1 MFKRDV
7 FLCPLHHAVSVKA
20 FGFRTV
26 RFVKLMNPTQ
36 AAAAPGKHDTSAMR
50 HAPCAAKL
58 NPDQTLKL
66 TYLT

>member
-7 FLCPLHHAVSVKA
+7 FMCPLHHAFSVKA

-36 AAAAPGKHDTSAMR
+36 AAAAPGKHDPSAMR
-50 HAPCAAKL
+50 RNTKR
-58 NPDQTLKL
+58 
-66 TYLT
+66 